1 MREVRSGNQP
11 VSAGK
16 GILVLELGGGREGGE
31 EQEEAQIEDQKID
44 QVRWS
49 RIKSNRYPVDW
60 ICLALVSLP
69 PAPSMTLSLIFTPFR
84 HNYFFSFFFF
94 FTTRGMLAAL
104 SRSGSINHWHSNRAD
119 VTGLHVDPASVCPPH
134 PPHTADRPSGVG
146 IPSRPRTHPL
156 LPLPPSHALP
166 NHNLSDSVT
175 LLPLRAGP
183 GPSREKPFTLVRAW
197 GHPSPPPASRGS
209 PREGEYAG
217 RGKGGSRFERRCRCA
232 SQVGKTV

>member
-31 EQEEAQIEDQKID
+31 EQEEAKIEDQKID

-84 HNYFFSFFFF
+84 HNYFFFFFF
-94 FTTRGMLAAL
+94 SHPRYACCPVSKRLNQSLAL
-104 SRSGSINHWHSNRAD
+104 Q
-119 VTGLHVDPASVCPPH
+119 
-134 PPHTADRPSGVG
+134 
-146 IPSRPRTHPL
+146 PSRCHRPPRGPCQC
-156 LPLPPSHALP
+156 LPPPIHLTP
-166 NHNLSDSVT
+166 QTDPVGLGFRLV
-175 LLPLRAGP
+175 P
-183 GPSREKPFTLVRAW
+183 GRIPFF
-197 GHPSPPPASRGS
+197 PFPPPMRCLTTTCPTPLHCFHFGPALAHRERSHSHSSAPGAILPHRRHQGAPRG
-209 PREGEYAG
+209 RVNTLGGG
-217 RGKGGSRFERRCRCA
+217 RGGRVLRDGAGVPVR
-232 SQVGKTV
+232 

>member
-94 FTTRGMLAAL
+94 P
-104 SRSGSINHWHSNRAD
+104 
-119 VTGLHVDPASVCPPH
+119 PAVC
-134 PPHTADRPSGVG
+134 
-146 IPSRPRTHPL
+146 L
-156 LPLPPSHALP
+156 LPCLEAAQSITGTPTEQMSQASTWTLPVSAPPIHLTP
-166 NHNLSDSVT
+166 QTDPVGLGFRLV
-175 LLPLRAGP
+175 P
-183 GPSREKPFTLVRAW
+183 GRIPFF
-197 GHPSPPPASRGS
+197 PFPPPMRCLTTTCPTPLHCFHFGPALAHRERSHSHSSAPGAILPHRRHQGAPRG
-209 PREGEYAG
+209 RVNTLGGG
-217 RGKGGSRFERRCRCA
+217 RGGRVLRDGAGVPVR
-232 SQVGKTV
+232 